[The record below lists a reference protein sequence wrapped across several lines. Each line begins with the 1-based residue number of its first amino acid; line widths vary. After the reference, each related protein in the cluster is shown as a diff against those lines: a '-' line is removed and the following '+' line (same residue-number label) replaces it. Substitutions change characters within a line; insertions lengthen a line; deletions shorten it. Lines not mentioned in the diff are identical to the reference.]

1 MNGLEPRGF
10 VWVIANRL
18 AVSERIGGYG
28 FQHRRVR
35 RTEEIN
41 WLVHHGVG
49 GVVSLLVGNQN
60 LAAYEAAGLKA
71 YHVPLSSDFE
81 NVDVRNVFAA
91 LDDGLS
97 DPSRAI
103 LIHRDTVD
111 DAIAG
116 ILGGY
121 LVHAGYISDPIVA
134 TSIIQEILG
143 RPIGPEGRRW
153 IPDSAR

>member
-41 WLVHHGVG
+41 WLGHVGVT
-49 GVVSLLVGNQN
+49 GVISLLVGNQN
-60 LAAYEAAGLKA
+60 LAAYESAGLAA
-71 YHVPLSSDFE
+71 YHVPLAADFDDDD
-81 NVDVRNVFAA
+81 VDKVFAA
-91 LDDGLS
+91 LDQGLA
-97 DPSRAI
+97 DPSAAL

-111 DAIAG
+111 DAVAG
-116 ILGGY
+116 LLGGY
-121 LVHAGYISDPIVA
+121 LVHAGYIADPIVA

-143 RPIGPEGRRW
+143 RPVGPEGRRW
-153 IPDSAR
+153 ISNPSV